1 MRRILLAILISAG
14 PLAPGQQTQ
23 SRTPNPTPCKSTQ
36 QLIAPRSV
44 PCVDSFSPT
53 ISILPTAPAILNWT
67 DLGSL
72 QVKPAVPAHLTDR
85 GPNPIQ
91 FLAHNN
97 FAPMPA
103 PNSSPR
109 AKAEPIPTTF
119 PNAHVENIPTTWP
132 DLKLVLV
139 DQTPPV
145 NPATDS
151 KQK

>member
-1 MRRILLAILISAG
+1 MRFILLAILLSAG
-14 PLAPGQQTQ
+14 PLATAQQTP
-23 SRTPNPTPCKSTQ
+23 SRPPNPTPCKSALR
-36 QLIAPRSV
+36 LIAPSSGACLTLQ
-44 PCVDSFSPT
+44 PST
-53 ISILPTAPAILNWT
+53 ISTLPIAPQNLNWT

-85 GPNPIQ
+85 RPDPIQ

-97 FAPMPA
+97 LAPPPA

-119 PNAHVENIPTTWP
+119 PNAHVENIPTNWP
-132 DLKLVLV
+132 NLKLVLV
-139 DQTPPV
+139 DQTQPA
-145 NPATDS
+145 NPTTDP